1 MTWLNRIFIILS
13 HYVWPPLKKEWFYGS
28 AIFNIRVKSSGIS
41 TTNYSS
47 IRQLKKHI
55 KSSLSISPK
64 TNLSICTRGYNW
76 FSLGFDW
83 IWDHIPGLSWYQVFV
98 VTIAGYVGTIGGFT
112 AVYPNFAQYDTP
124 GRCPTPL
131 DGDSYSHLNLTFDQ
145 IVNITKTK
153 VSDTT
158 CQYVKVDY
166 RLVFNL
172 VNRRPVLF

>member
-1 MTWLNRIFIILS
+1 M
-13 HYVWPPLKKEWFYGS
+13 LKK
-28 AIFNIRVKSSGIS
+28 
-41 TTNYSS
+41 
-47 IRQLKKHI
+47 
-55 KSSLSISPK
+55 
-64 TNLSICTRGYNW
+64 LSICTTGHQINW

-98 VTIAGYVGTIGGFT
+98 VTVAGYVGTIGGFT

-158 CQYVKVDY
+158 CQYVKADY
-166 RLVFNL
+166 RLVFTSW
-172 VNRRPVLF
+172 VQCDSST